1 MIGLI
6 EDIAKLA
13 LSSIISSVALELSKE
28 KTVKLVVSIA
38 IGATVVYLVI
48 NRITEG
54 WNNGNRE
61 SK

>member
-38 IGATVVYLVI
+38 IGI
-48 NRITEG
+48 PCN
-54 WNNGNRE
+54 
-61 SK
+61 